1 MPGAPAPA
9 VPALSASSLEALR
22 FGEAAPA
29 ASGGLTT
36 IGSALQLQ
44 GNPQLADCTGLEA
57 LQVGPALI

>member
-1 MPGAPAPA
+1 